1 MFCLA
6 SLVGPAPPTQLILSP
21 SDIVAVEGQHVELEC
36 ASNAGAGSV
45 TWEPLPP
52 SASILQPSGFL
63 RFSSVTAEN
72 NGVYSCSVGGSTAS
86 ATLTVQGVWAV
97 CVGGASVGG
106 SSKWLD
112 MHAHVQVQ
120 NSCMKEC

>member
-1 MFCLA
+1 M
-6 SLVGPAPPTQLILSP
+6 GPAPPTQLTISP
-21 SDIVAVEGQHVELEC
+21 SDIMAVEGEQVELEC

-72 NGVYSCSVGGSTAS
+72 SGVYSCSVGGSTVS
-86 ATLTVQGVWAV
+86 ATLTVQGMWVESL
-97 CVGGASVGG
+97 GGAS
-106 SSKWLD
+106 
-112 MHAHVQVQ
+112 
-120 NSCMKEC
+120 